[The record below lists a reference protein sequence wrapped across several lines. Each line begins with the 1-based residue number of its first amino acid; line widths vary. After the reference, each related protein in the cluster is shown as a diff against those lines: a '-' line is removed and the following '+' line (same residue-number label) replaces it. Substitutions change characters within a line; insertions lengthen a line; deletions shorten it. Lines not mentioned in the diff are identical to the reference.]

1 MSDRYD
7 QVAEEARR
15 LARQQ
20 AHERAE
26 RLYAGDWLG
35 GRLLAH
41 GRAPYRFDPA
51 ADPSYYIRLQ
61 TSYGRQVLWGT
72 DLERAIRESRSHVKI
87 GDAVGVRITWR
98 EKIDAER
105 RRNHWQIEQAIHI
118 VRERRVARE
127 ILEHPISAR
136 RAGREGKTLTGSY
149 LLVAAAEI
157 LAADRY
163 TDETSRKAYIER
175 IRAAAGLPSRTLGE
189 PGHPIPQAAQGELRA
204 APAAPTDPRR
214 EGFARE

>member
-1 MSDRYD
+1 MPDRYD

-15 LARQQ
+15 VARQE
-20 AHERAE
+20 ARERAE

-41 GRAPYRFDPA
+41 GRAPYRFDPQ
-51 ADPSYYIRLQ
+51 ADPSYYVRLQ
-61 TSYGRQVLWGT
+61 TPYGRQVLWGT

-87 GDAVGVRITWR
+87 GDAVGVRITTR

-105 RRNHWQIEQAIHI
+105 TRNRWQIEQAIHI

-127 ILEHPISAR
+127 ILKHPISAR
-136 RAGREGKTLTGSY
+136 RAGRDGKTLTGSY
-149 LLVAAAEI
+149 LLIAAAEM

-163 TDETSRKAYIER
+163 PDEISRKAFVER
-175 IRAAAGLPSRTLGE
+175 LRAAAGLPSRAFGESQQPTPEAARGE
-189 PGHPIPQAAQGELRA
+189 PRA
-204 APAAPTDPRR
+204 APAAPHR